1 MSFSVKFCILIIDIL
16 EKIIKKLYNQH
27 NGDGMMKK
35 KKHGNRFLTFVI
47 CIFVICI
54 SVISSFNN
62 ISKITEKQKEKKE
75 LTKKLENLKQE
86 EKTLSDDVD
95 KLKNKEYAARYAR
108 EKYLYSKNGEKVLK
122 ID

>member
-1 MSFSVKFCILIIDIL
+1 
-16 EKIIKKLYNQH
+16 
-27 NGDGMMKK
+27 MKK
-35 KKHGNRFLTFVI
+35 KKNKFLTFVI
-47 CIFVICI
+47 CAFVISI

-62 ISKITEKQKEKKE
+62 ISKIAEKKAE
-75 LTKKLENLKQE
+75 KKALTRKLEDLKQE